1 MEEKDIREIRKNVDI
16 LLGSV
21 DTHDCDPLQDCDECH
36 GSGDCQKCEGHGK
49 VDCDDCHGSGDCHDC
64 HGHGK
69 DTCQECHGQ
78 GSIRCNGCGGTG
90 TCRKCGGSGR
100 ITCKH
105 CGGRGQVLYK
115 DYEGSRYVNCH
126 KCNGQ
131 GTVKCPDCSGLFT
144 GGSGKC
150 DKCGGSGQ
158 LKCKKCDGT
167 GQIVCKHCNGSG
179 KCTKCSGSG
188 KLTCKHCE
196 GSGKCPHC
204 NGTGKITCKRCKG
217 SGWYQTFIKSETTL
231 YAKDW
236 IYVSNNPINEAIGNS
251 TGKTIFEGIYMQWK
265 SANQI
270 EYDKTE
276 ETRKICRDYLGDYA
290 DKVEEYVSAYDSNNN
305 LKSPAKPNDKPYS
318 RRLVAEAIPVTKIE
332 YTTNGQDYF
341 IYLSGDNHVVSYEQV
356 PTEIKAYSHSFMER
370 VRLALTEKKRM
381 KQYAVLAA
389 YIFQCDGKSI
399 EESRMLN
406 LILKELKLSDSARS
420 KFTEKLNKFDSSMPY
435 EEFRKHIKSLFA
447 TKKALSFAWQCMA
460 VDKQVSDEENK
471 LFDQLCSEYQLTENE
486 SQTMKNYASRFAKI
500 KDENIIA
507 EYCDISEQSKKYK
520 VLVGLIIGFLILTLV
535 VATGATISSLTAPEA
550 KKSYKKPKTE
560 SVISE
565 VNNKAKTESFTSDK
579 DTEIVDVPE
588 DNLNKVLA
596 STYIPLGLQL
606 YNTDKK
612 GKESVLEMF
621 KFKKC
626 GADESD
632 EYWAKECTFNV
643 KGYTVRDTKPSSV
656 LVKFS
661 KTNKDV
667 TITVFDEKI
676 YNEAKKSLGTIGY
689 KRTDGYRAS
698 GGNVFDIYT
707 FSSNIY
713 PSITA
718 SDESGDGS
726 FPYNFQ
732 FSESE

>member
-21 DTHDCDPLQDCDECH
+21 DTHDCDPLQDC
-36 GSGDCQKCEGHGK
+36 
-49 VDCDDCHGSGDCHDC
+49 HGSGDCHHC

-78 GSIRCNGCGGTG
+78 GSKRCNECGGSG
-90 TCRKCGGSGR
+90 SCRKCGGSGQIR
-100 ITCKH
+100 CKK
-105 CGGRGQVLYK
+105 CGGKGIVEVMRSWEHQSHLENCTECRGTGY
-115 DYEGSRYVNCH
+115 
-126 KCNGQ
+126 
-131 GTVKCPDCSGLFT
+131 VKCPDCSGLFS

-150 DKCGGSGQ
+150 KKCKGSGQ
-158 LKCKKCDGT
+158 LECKKCDGT
-167 GQIVCKHCNGSG
+167 GQIICKHCHGSG

-204 NGTGKITCKRCKG
+204 NGSGKITCKRCKG
-217 SGWYQTFIKSETTL
+217 SGWYQTFLKSETTL

-236 IYVSNNPINEAIGNS
+236 IYVSKNPINEAIGNS

-265 SANQI
+265 SANLI

-276 ETRKICRDYLGDYA
+276 DTRKICRDYLGDYA

-305 LKSPAKPNDKPYS
+305 LKSPARPNDKPYS
-318 RRLVAEAIPVTKIE
+318 RRLTAEAIPVTKID
-332 YTTNGQDYF
+332 YTINGQDYF

-356 PTEIKAYSHSFMER
+356 PTEIKAYSHSLLER
-370 VRLALTEKKRM
+370 VKLALTEKKRM
-381 KQYAVLAA
+381 KQYAILAA

-460 VDKQVSDEENK
+460 VDKKVSDEENK
-471 LFDQLCSEYQLTENE
+471 LFDQLCSEYQLAENE
-486 SQTMKNYASRFAKI
+486 SQTMKKYSSRFAKI

-507 EYCDISEQSKKYK
+507 EYCDQTPKSKQYR
-520 VLVGLIIGFLILTLV
+520 VLTGLCIFFVAFTLFVLI
-535 VATGATISSLTAPEA
+535 GATISSSTQQ
-550 KKSYKKPKTE
+550 KKKKTVKSPQ
-560 SVISE
+560 
-565 VNNKAKTESFTSDK
+565 
-579 DTEIVDVPE
+579 TEIVVSDENITEADSQTSDDQADLVSENELPS
-588 DNLNKVLA
+588 DVLA

-606 YNTDKK
+606 YTSDKNS
-612 GKESVLEMF
+612 KESAL
-621 KFKKC
+621 KLSDYRKC
-626 GADESD
+626 GSDVSD
-632 EYWAKECTFNV
+632 EFWAKNCSFNINSYTV
-643 KGYTVRDTKPSSV
+643 KGTNPSSV
-656 LVKFS
+656 IIKLS
-661 KTNKDV
+661 KTSKDI
-667 TITVFDEKI
+667 TITVFDKDVFE
-676 YNEAKKSLGTIGY
+676 ETKKNLESLGY
-689 KRTDGYRAS
+689 KRTDGYKAS

-707 FSSNIY
+707 SPSNIY

-726 FPYNFQ
+726 FPYNFE